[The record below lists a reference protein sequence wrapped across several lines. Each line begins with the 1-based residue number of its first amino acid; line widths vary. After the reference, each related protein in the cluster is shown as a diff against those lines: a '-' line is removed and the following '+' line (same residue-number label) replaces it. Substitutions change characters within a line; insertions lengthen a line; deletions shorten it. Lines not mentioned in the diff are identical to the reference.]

1 MRWPPLARGWGAH
14 GRAARRQLRR
24 LRRRDRHLAVWGGGP
39 RRRRLPR
46 CGPLPGTGT
55 RGWPSWPFELRA
67 RLGSGPREK
76 GMLVEGA
83 HAASVHVSFQS
94 CERKRL
100 IAQEIGGG
108 NRAGGSGRPPAAS
121 PGARRHGFGS
131 PAKTEPPSS
140 RRMVASPLSGGSA
153 RVRCRPPSDECRA
166 HLSEETRIA
175 PEPNAPGPRPS
186 PSTPRP
192 DHACRKVR
200 LNADQVAAG
209 RVAAGTC
216 PVHGGSC
223 GPPSRSTRSS
233 RSGSRPHA
241 TP

>member
-14 GRAARRQLRR
+14 GRAARRQRRR

-153 RVRCRPPSDECRA
+153 RSIRGRTSPAHFRGDRIAQSQDRVQDQVRPPPGRTTRA
-166 HLSEETRIA
+166 EGAFERRSGRRWTRSGWHLSA
-175 PEPNAPGPRPS
+175 GHPE
-186 PSTPRP
+186 
-192 DHACRKVR
+192 
-200 LNADQVAAG
+200 AAG
-209 RVAAGTC
+209 R
-216 PVHGGSC
+216 PQEEREGS
-223 GPPSRSTRSS
+223 
-233 RSGSRPHA
+233 
-241 TP
+241 